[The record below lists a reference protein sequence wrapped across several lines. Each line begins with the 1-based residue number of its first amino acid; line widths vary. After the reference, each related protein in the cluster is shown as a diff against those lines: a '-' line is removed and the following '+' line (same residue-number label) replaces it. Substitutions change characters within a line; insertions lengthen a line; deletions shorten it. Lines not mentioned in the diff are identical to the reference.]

1 MMESSQAEIDVAIE
15 QLCGGAR
22 RLAASSIGWRLEQ
35 LSGCI
40 KELEGVA
47 GEWVDAACHAKG
59 LPVGSA
65 ARAEEILA
73 GPVALIRQLV
83 LMQQVHRRLARGEL
97 PRLPG
102 TPRRV
107 AGQWR
112 VPIFPTPYLF
122 DRLLFTGIS
131 AETWLEPDSSQDR
144 DQVPLGDQLRR
155 ATGQTPVEPTVALVL
170 GAGNVSS
177 IAPTDALSLIFGEI
191 QAVLLKMNPVNA
203 YLGPLL
209 EKALRPLLEAD
220 VLRIIYGGADVG
232 RYAAEHAG
240 VGRVHITGST
250 QTHDA
255 IVWGAEPQEQQR
267 RKAACDP
274 ILKKPIS
281 SELGNVTPW
290 IVLPGRYRR
299 SQLIS
304 QAQNVAASIT
314 NNASFNCIATKLVIT
329 WRDWP
334 QRQEFL
340 GYLRAALDQTPPRPA
355 YYPGAAERFA
365 RFAACDPPPA
375 VDGSLPWT
383 LLPEIDPQ
391 QRPELLNQ
399 ESFVC
404 VAADL
409 SLAASSPETFWEA
422 AVELTRERLW
432 GTLAAGLTVPSSWWH
447 GGLRERL
454 EWGLGRLHYGT
465 IGINLWPGIAF
476 ALMSPPWGGYP
487 SSDLADAQSGIGF
500 VHNPYFLHRPQKT
513 ILRGP
518 LRVLPKPVWLA
529 HHRHPEALAWKLFQL
544 DCHPSW
550 TRLPALLATALR
562 G

>member
-1 MMESSQAEIDVAIE
+1 MESSQAEIDVAIE

-22 RLAASSIGWRLEQ
+22 RLVASSIGWRLEQ

-40 KELEGVA
+40 RELEGVA
-47 GEWVDAACHAKG
+47 GEWVEASCQAKG
-59 LPVGSA
+59 LPAGSA
-65 ARAEEILA
+65 SRAEEILA
-73 GPVALIRQLV
+73 GPVALVRQLV
-83 LMQQVHRRLARGEL
+83 LMQQVHQHLAHGQP
-97 PRLPG
+97 PRPPG

-131 AETWLEPDSSQDR
+131 AETWLEPNSGQD
-144 DQVPLGDQLRR
+144 QEPVPFGDQLRR

-209 EKALRPLLEAD
+209 EKALRPLIEAD
-220 VLRIIYGGADVG
+220 VLRIIYGGAEAG
-232 RYAAEHAG
+232 RYAAEHMR

-255 IVWGAEPQEQQR
+255 IVWGAPQQEQQR
-267 RKAACDP
+267 RKAAGDP

-290 IVLPGRYRR
+290 IVLPGRYGR

-334 QRQEFL
+334 QRHEFL
-340 GYLRAALDQTPPRPA
+340 GHLRAALDQTPPRPA
-355 YYPGAAERFA
+355 YYPGARERFA
-365 RFAACDPPPA
+365 TFAACDPPPA
-375 VDGSLPWT
+375 VDGTLPWT

-409 SLAASSPETFWEA
+409 ALAASSPETFWEA

-432 GTLAAGLTVPSSWWH
+432 GTLAAGLTVPSSWWR

-487 SSDLADAQSGIGF
+487 GSDLADAQSGIGF

-550 TRLPALLATALR
+550 RRLPALLATALR

>member
-15 QLCGGAR
+15 QLSAGAR
-22 RLAASSIGWRLEQ
+22 RLVASSIGWRLEQ
-35 LSGCI
+35 LAGCSR
-40 KELEGVA
+40 ELAAVA
-47 GEWVDAACHAKG
+47 GEWVEAACRAKR
-59 LPVGSA
+59 LPAGSA
-65 ARAEEILA
+65 SRAEEILA

-83 LMQQVHRRLARGEL
+83 LMQQVHRQLARGEL

-102 TPRRV
+102 RPHMV

-131 AETWLEPDSSQDR
+131 AETWLEPNSTDDR
-144 DQVPLGDQLRR
+144 DQVPFGDQLRR
-155 ATGQTPVEPTVALVL
+155 ATGQTPVEPTVALLL

-177 IAPTDALSLIFGEI
+177 IAPTDALSMIFGDI

-209 EKALRPLLEAD
+209 EQALRPLIKAD
-220 VLRIIYGGADVG
+220 LLRIIYGGAEVG
-232 RYAAEHAG
+232 RYIAEHAL
-240 VGRVHITGST
+240 VGRVHITGSGH
-250 QTHDA
+250 THDA
-255 IVWGAEPQEQQR
+255 IVWGGSPQEQQR
-267 RKAACDP
+267 RKANGEP

-290 IVLPGRYRR
+290 IVIPGRYSR
-299 SQLIS
+299 SQLLS

-340 GYLRAALDQTPPRPA
+340 GHLQTALSLTPPRPA
-355 YYPGAAERFA
+355 YYPGARERFA
-365 RFAACDPPPA
+365 RFAACDPPEA
-375 VDGSLPWT
+375 ADGSLPWT
-383 LLPEIDPQ
+383 LLPEIDPA
-391 QRPELLNQ
+391 QRPELLDQ

-409 SLAASSPETFWEA
+409 SLPASSPETFWEA
-422 AVELTRERLW
+422 AVALTRERVW
-432 GTLAAGLTVPSSWWH
+432 GTLAAGLSVPSSWWQA
-447 GGLRERL
+447 GLRDRL
-454 EWGLGRLHYGT
+454 EWGLGQLRYGT

-476 ALMSPPWGGYP
+476 ALMSPPWGGHP
-487 SSDLADAQSGIGF
+487 GSNLADAQSGIGF

-550 TRLPALLATALR
+550 SRLPALFATALR